1 MAAKREILIY
11 DEIGP
16 EAYGLLGG
24 MWMAEQLSALGPGD
38 VTVRINSPGGSGDHG
53 LAMYNALL
61 RHDGKITIAIDALA
75 ASAASIVA
83 MAGDTIEI
91 AQAAFVMIHN
101 SWSFAMG
108 NADQLR
114 ATADT
119 LDKFD
124 GLQIGMFAARTK
136 QTPDQ
141 IKQWLDAETCMIAE
155 EAVARGFADKIGQSF
170 NGVAASIAHYRFRH
184 VPAALVA
191 RVGVPATKD
200 TIAARSARRKLA
212 LARARANA

>member
-16 EAYGLLGG
+16 DDFGYVGVGSV
-24 MWMAEQLSALGPGD
+24 MEQLNALGKGD
-38 VTVRINSPGGSGDHG
+38 VTVRINSPGGAGDHG
-53 LAMYNALL
+53 MAIYNALM
-61 RHDGKITIAIDALA
+61 RHDGKIHVIVDAVA

-83 MAGDTIEI
+83 MAGTTIEM
-91 AQAAFVMIHN
+91 AAASFMMIHN
-101 SWSFAMG
+101 SWTFAVG
-108 NADQLR
+108 DAGHLR
-114 ATADT
+114 GTADL

-124 GLQIGMFAARTK
+124 GIQINTFAARTK
-136 QTPDQ
+136 QTPEQ
-141 IKQWLDAETCMIAE
+141 VKQWLDAETWMTAD
-155 EAVARGFADKIGQSF
+155 EAVARGFADKIGQAF

-184 VPAALVA
+184 VPAALAA